1 LLALSMELS
10 VYVKASG
17 TWANYRS
24 GAWEMGILRGSGV
37 VIGGQQVVGSRVAA
51 IPSASGGT
59 IIDSQARAVI
69 DQILNAL
76 RQHGLIGL

>member
-1 LLALSMELS
+1 
-10 VYVKASG
+10 
-17 TWANYRS
+17 
-24 GAWEMGILRGSGV
+24 